1 MICTNIVNMNSR
13 RQTSAIYLILLSII
27 LSACGPLPT
36 RPGQPSNGF
45 IGNDVVS
52 VASQYLG
59 TPYKWGGATPETGF
73 DCSGLVAYS
82 YAQVGVNLPRTSRA
96 QFEYVKPVNY
106 RFLKPGDLLFFRLR
120 STRVSHVGIY
130 IGENQFIHA
139 PRTGKDVS
147 VANLLSKFWRK
158 RFVGAGRP
166 SY

>member
-1 MICTNIVNMNSR
+1 MSMI
-13 RQTSAIYLILLSII
+13 RQNTPTAISLILLI
-27 LSACGPLPT
+27 LVVSACGPLPT
-36 RPGQPSNGF
+36 RPGTDGQPGF
-45 IGNDVVS
+45 VGNEVVE

-59 TPYKWGGATPETGF
+59 TPYKWGGSTPESGF

-82 YAQVGVNLPRTSRA
+82 YAQVGINLPRTSRA
-96 QFEYVKPVNY
+96 QFDYVRPVNY

-130 IGENQFIHA
+130 LGENKFIHA

-147 VANLLSKFWRK
+147 VADLMSHFWRK